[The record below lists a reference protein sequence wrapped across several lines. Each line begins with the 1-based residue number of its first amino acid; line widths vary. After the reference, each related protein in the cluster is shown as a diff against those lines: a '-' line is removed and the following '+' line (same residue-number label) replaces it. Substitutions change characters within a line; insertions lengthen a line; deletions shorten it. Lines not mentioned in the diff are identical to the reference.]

1 MMKKGIILFGLGEY
15 DTDNESMKDTVIV
28 IVSEVLLEVN
38 QKPRLKLV
46 GRLGFA

>member
-1 MMKKGIILFGLGEY
+1 MIKKGIILFGLEEY

-28 IVSEVLLEVN
+28 SEVLFEVN
-38 QKPRLKLV
+38 QKPQLKLV

>member
-28 IVSEVLLEVN
+28 SEVLLEVN